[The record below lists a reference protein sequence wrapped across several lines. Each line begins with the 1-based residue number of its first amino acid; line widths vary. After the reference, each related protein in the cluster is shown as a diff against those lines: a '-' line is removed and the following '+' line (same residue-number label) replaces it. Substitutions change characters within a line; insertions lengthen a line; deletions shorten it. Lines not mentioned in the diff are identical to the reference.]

1 MAALDIMFVFSFGD
15 AVLLRCV
22 STSKLVSDTRRQI
35 KKIEM
40 GNAYCIQGKNCQ
52 TDYLW
57 EKIRRVAHFQSY
69 LVS

>member
-40 GNAYCIQGKNCQ
+40 GNAYCIQCVNK
-52 TDYLW
+52 Y
-57 EKIRRVAHFQSY
+57 
-69 LVS
+69 